1 MPPKPVV
8 ASYCVT
14 FLAPEMLHVY
24 RQIRGLQE
32 FQPVVLTE
40 KWIHRD
46 RFPFDPSLVEVIPR
60 ARLRALRK
68 LWYKQVTRRPIPAS
82 ARQVQTIERVLR
94 QREARVLHVY
104 FGHIGLYL
112 LPLLRKR
119 LLPTVVSFHGADAG
133 VDHHQP
139 QHRAALLE
147 LFQVADRLLVRS
159 EALAT
164 ELRKA
169 GCPEAKLRLNRTGIP
184 LEDWP
189 SVAREVPADGA
200 WRLLQACRLIEKK
213 GLDLSLRAF
222 ARLHRDYPAARLVIA
237 GEGPLQTGLEALA
250 RELGIQDAVAFRGF
264 LDEAGL
270 RAEMQRAHLF
280 LHPSRT
286 GSDGN
291 QEGVPNSML
300 EAMATGLP
308 VLATHHGGIPEA
320 VTDGVSGLLV
330 PENDGPALTAALR
343 RLIDD
348 PDLARRLGTA
358 GCASVRETFS
368 SAARVADLE
377 RIYAEVGSR
386 WKAG

>member
-24 RQIRGLQE
+24 RQIRGLQQ

-46 RFPFDPSLVEVIPR
+46 RFPFDPTRVEVIRR
-60 ARLRALRK
+60 AQLRALRRIWFK
-68 LWYKQVTRRPIPAS
+68 QIVDRPITVSPGQVTA
-82 ARQVQTIERVLR
+82 IERVLR
-94 QREARVLHVY
+94 NHEARILHVY

-119 LLPTVVSFHGADAG
+119 ILPTVVSFHGADAG
-133 VDHHQP
+133 VDRERPHHQ
-139 QHRAALLE
+139 QAMAE
-147 LFQVADRLLVRS
+147 LFQVADRILVRS
-159 EALAT
+159 EALAE

-169 GCPEAKLRLNRTGIP
+169 GCPEAKIRLNRTGIP
-184 LEDWP
+184 MEDWP
-189 SVAREVPADGA
+189 LVSREMPANGA
-200 WRLLQACRLIEKK
+200 WRILQACRLIEKK

-222 ARLHRDYPAARLVIA
+222 AQLHRDHPAARFVLA
-237 GEGPLQTGLEALA
+237 GEGPLQASLEALA
-250 RELGIQDAVAFRGF
+250 RELGIQDAVEFRGF
-264 LDEAGL
+264 LDEPDL
-270 RAEMQRAHLF
+270 RAEMNRAHLF

-308 VLATHHGGIPEA
+308 VLATRHGGIPEA

-343 RLIDD
+343 RLVED
-348 PDLARRLGTA
+348 PDFVWRLGAA
-358 GCASVRETFS
+358 GRSAVAETFS

-377 RIYAEVGSR
+377 RIYAEVSQCGAPS
-386 WKAG
+386 

>member
-24 RQIRGLQE
+24 RQIRGLQQ

-46 RFPFDPSLVEVIPR
+46 RFPFDPTQVEVIPR
-60 ARLRALRK
+60 ARLRALRRI
-68 LWYKQVTRRPIPAS
+68 WFKQIVDRPITVSPD
-82 ARQVQTIERVLR
+82 QVAAIERVLR

-133 VDHHQP
+133 VNHERPH
-139 QHRAALLE
+139 HRAAMAE
-147 LFQVADRLLVRS
+147 LFQVADRILVRS
-159 EALAT
+159 EALAE
-164 ELRKA
+164 ELGKA
-169 GCPEAKLRLNRTGIP
+169 GCQEAKIRLNRTGIP
-184 LEDWP
+184 MEDWP
-189 SVAREVPADGA
+189 LVTREIPADGA

-222 ARLHRDYPAARLVIA
+222 AALHRDHPAARFVIA
-237 GEGPLQTGLEALA
+237 GEGPLQANLEALA
-250 RELGIQDAVAFRGF
+250 RELGIQDAVEFHGF
-264 LDEAGL
+264 LDEPDL
-270 RAEMQRAHLF
+270 RAEMNRAHLF

-308 VLATHHGGIPEA
+308 VIATHHGGIPEA
-320 VTDGVSGLLV
+320 VTDGVSGILV
-330 PENDGPALTAALR
+330 PENEGPALTAALR
-343 RLIDD
+343 RLVNDS
-348 PDLARRLGTA
+348 DLSWRLGAA
-358 GCASVRETFS
+358 GRAAVMETFS
-368 SAARVADLE
+368 SAVRVADLE
-377 RIYAEVGSR
+377 RIYGEVGE
-386 WKAG
+386 